1 MTLQVREVPAT
12 AVVGAKDGA
21 IAPHVDL
28 LREKSLTEERR
39 IDLGLCPKGNRKP
52 WPDLACEVA
61 WSDLFFAEMVLTPIM
76 EHGWQG
82 VKKRGGDRMLRWG
95 ALQCPRRDD
104 VVSVVAGE
112 VGVMGH
118 DVGSH
123 T

>member
-82 VKKRGGDRMLRWG
+82 VKKRGGGQDAEMGGL
-95 ALQCPRRDD
+95 A
-104 VVSVVAGE
+104 VSKKR
-112 VGVMGH
+112 
-118 DVGSH
+118 
-123 T
+123 